1 MIPAADLLTIALM
14 ALATYTTR
22 IGGYL
27 LLRNRTLSPRAQAM
41 MESAPGCVL
50 IAVIAPHFVSGNPA
64 DLISLALMIGVAA
77 LRWPM
82 LAVIAL
88 GVGSAWLLRMGIG

>member
-14 ALATYTTR
+14 ALTTYATR

-27 LLRNRTLSPRAQAM
+27 LLRNRTLSPRAQVM

-50 IAVIAPHFVSGNPA
+50 ISVIAPVFVSRNPA
-64 DLISLALMIGVAA
+64 DLVALTLMIGAAA

-82 LAVIAL
+82 LAVMAL
-88 GVGSAWLLRMGIG
+88 GVCSSWLLGTTIG

>member
-14 ALATYTTR
+14 ALATYATR

-27 LLRNRTLSPRAQAM
+27 LLRNRTLSPRAQVM

-50 IAVIAPHFVSGNPA
+50 ISVIAPSFVSRNPA
-64 DLISLALMIGVAA
+64 DLAALALMIGAAA

-82 LAVIAL
+82 LAVITL
-88 GVGSAWLLRMGIG
+88 GVGSAWLLGMAMG

>member
-14 ALATYTTR
+14 ALTTYATR

-27 LLRNRTLSPRAQAM
+27 LLRNRTLSPRAQVM

-50 IAVIAPHFVSGNPA
+50 ISVIAPMFVSRNPA
-64 DLISLALMIGVAA
+64 NLVALTLMIGAA
-77 LRWPM
+77 TLRWPM
-82 LAVIAL
+82 LAVMAL
-88 GVGSAWLLRMGIG
+88 GVASAWFLRLALG